1 MNSRSIV
8 PLRPYAIL
16 ATVGV
21 SLLVGLKSF
30 VLASDLWRFLVA
42 GEHDGVNGATS
53 VSAID
58 TQVLESLN
66 RIVRFADATDLMLLF
81 YAAVVF
87 IVFMRNAYRNIM
99 QPVIANRRYSPGWTI
114 GAFVVPIAN
123 IVMPH
128 LVMREIWQCSRAL
141 MRTHPDGH
149 WQEEERPFVLH
160 AWWPTALAASVIMD
174 ILARLPHYLP
184 HIASRI
190 SPIWLHLS
198 GIFMYWLA
206 AGITISLIWRL
217 TGMHWRML
225 VNARRAEALRAGQ

>member
-30 VLASDLWRFLVA
+30 GFASDLWRFIVA
-42 GEHDGVNGATS
+42 GEHDGVIVAAPVS
-53 VSAID
+53 VID
-58 TQVLESLN
+58 TQILESLK
-66 RIVRFADATDLMLLF
+66 RIVRFVDATDLMFLL
-81 YAAVVF
+81 YSAIVF
-87 IVFMRNAYRNIM
+87 IIFMRHAYRNIM

-114 GAFVVPIAN
+114 GAFVVPLAN
-123 IVMPH
+123 VVMPH

-141 MRTHPDGH
+141 IRTRPDGH
-149 WQEEERPFVLH
+149 WQEEERPFVLR
-160 AWWPTALAASVIMD
+160 AWWPAALAASIVMD

-184 HIASRI
+184 HVASRI
-190 SPIWLHLS
+190 SPIWLHLF
-198 GIFMYWLA
+198 GILMYWVA

-217 TGMHWRML
+217 TGMQWRML
-225 VNARRAEALRAGQ
+225 VNARRAETLRAG